1 MAKAGTAGPVL
12 VKGALQRRVE
22 FGRYLRRSLPFYLF
36 LLPTFAFLVV
46 FNYYP
51 IVSAFYYSV
60 FQADFGSTPVFI
72 GLKNFADAVQDPVLL
87 ASVPNVV
94 YWIIFQVAVQLTV
107 PLVTAEIIFH
117 MRNERVRHFW
127 RVLFVVPLVVP
138 PIVIWLIWQ
147 FIYSDQGV
155 INNLLTWARH
165 AELTRGWLNDPQ
177 FALPAVFFI
186 GFPFVYPI
194 ALLIYYAGLLN
205 ISPDVHEAAQL
216 DGITAISR
224 FFKIDV
230 PLIVGQIRLIAL
242 LVMITVVTQG
252 YQTVLVLTG
261 GGPGNVTMMPG
272 LYLYNNAFQYQ
283 KMGYASAIGVLMFVV
298 ILALT
303 VLITRLLRSSVE
315 YQP

>member
-1 MAKAGTAGPVL
+1 MAKAGTVGPVP
-12 VKGALQRRVE
+12 VKVAPWRRVA
-22 FGRYLRRSLPFYLF
+22 FRRYLRRSFPFYLF
-36 LLPTFAFLVV
+36 LLPTFVFLAV

-72 GLKNFADAVQDPVLL
+72 GLKNFTDAVQDPVLL
-87 ASVPNVV
+87 GSVPNVV

-107 PLVTAEIIFH
+107 PLITAEIIFH
-117 MRNERVRHFW
+117 MRHERVRHFW

-155 INNLLTWARH
+155 VNNLLTWAGH
-165 AELTRGWLNDPQ
+165 GELTRGWLNDPQ
-177 FALPAVFFI
+177 FALPSIFFI

-205 ISPDVHEAAQL
+205 ISRDVHEAAQL

-242 LVMITVVTQG
+242 LVIITVVTQG

-283 KMGYASAIGVLMFVV
+283 KLGYASAIGVLVFVV
-298 ILALT
+298 ILGLT

>member
-1 MAKAGTAGPVL
+1 
-12 VKGALQRRVE
+12 
-22 FGRYLRRSLPFYLF
+22 
-36 LLPTFAFLVV
+36 
-46 FNYYP
+46 
-51 IVSAFYYSV
+51 
-60 FQADFGSTPVFI
+60 
-72 GLKNFADAVQDPVLL
+72 
-87 ASVPNVV
+87 VPNVV

-107 PLVTAEIIFH
+107 PLITAEIIFH
-117 MRNERVRHFW
+117 LRHERVRHFW

-155 INNLLTWARH
+155 FNNLLTWAGH
-165 AELTRGWLNDPQ
+165 GELTRGWLNDPQ
-177 FALPAVFFI
+177 FALPSIFFI

-283 KMGYASAIGVLMFVV
+283 KLGYASAIGVLIFVV
-298 ILALT
+298 ILGLT

>member
-12 VKGALQRRVE
+12 VKHAPQRRVE

-36 LLPTFAFLVV
+36 LLPTFVFLAI

-87 ASVPNVV
+87 GSVPNVV
-94 YWIIFQVAVQLTV
+94 YWIIFQVAAQLTV

-117 MRNERVRHFW
+117 MRHERVRHFW

-155 INNLLTWARH
+155 INNLLTWAGH

-177 FALPAVFFI
+177 FALPSIFFI

-205 ISPDVHEAAQL
+205 MSRDVHEAAQL

-283 KMGYASAIGVLMFVV
+283 KLGYASAIGVLVFVV
-298 ILALT
+298 ILGLT